1 MPVIA
6 DEIYGTMTWKSHPFT
21 PIAALTTTVERG
33 KKASKEES
41 YFFNFLRID
50 VVGCEH
56 VVRMHVEPLRMLFYH
71 GFAFGLTPLR

>member
-41 YFFNFLRID
+41 YFLIFYASLLS
-50 VVGCEH
+50 VVN
-56 VVRMHVEPLRMLFYH
+56 MLCVCTSSLYACF
-71 GFAFGLTPLR
+71 